1 MLAVAC
7 SGWQPVLAACKTLAR
22 NADAYV
28 DGEAAQMVEHVIGQ
42 RVLFNSTSARAAR
55 YARCRDDIASQTR
68 LPCAAG
74 CLSGAPAAARRVFTM
89 EKRKHKD
96 STARYVTPQCLII
109 SSQQWQRAPAPT
121 PRRRPAV
128 LLGSRRCD
136 VRRGARLL
144 AGFRWRVTRDLHEVC
159 CILRP
164 RWSLRLDTRRRSFE
178 PSTGKRRCPF
188 RVFGLVHILWS
199 CFAGQLPPWKMDHK
213 S

>member
-1 MLAVAC
+1 MHTILEL
-7 SGWQPVLAACKTLAR
+7 QYF
-22 NADAYV
+22 N
-28 DGEAAQMVEHVIGQ
+28 EAAQMVEHVHRGNGYYLTP
-42 RVLFNSTSARAAR
+42 RVRARRDARDAAKTSLRR
-55 YARCRDDIASQTR
+55 PGCPVQLSQQ
-68 LPCAAG
+68 C
-74 CLSGAPAAARRVFTM
+74 APAAARRSFTM
-89 EKRKHKD
+89 AKRKHKD

-164 RWSLRLDTRRRSFE
+164 RWSLRLDTLRQASSPPLGSDNGSLPGVRIS
-178 PSTGKRRCPF
+178 
-188 RVFGLVHILWS
+188 V
-199 CFAGQLPPWKMDHK
+199 CFVELFCWATDPVDSPKIPT
-213 S
+213 